1 MGGRNEHHNRN
12 DSPQAQAL
20 KPRCADRAGKRTD
33 QTIIGIRRLLAA
45 RQRTASRSL
54 LERSFDPG
62 HEGDFPAVIRRMGQQ
77 TDNGETRPPPA
88 LGGNMLLRIL
98 ATDSSWVPTLARI
111 ILGIIFF
118 AHGSQKVLGWFGG
131 PGLRQTLR
139 TLTEV
144 IGLPTIIALAAVGAE
159 FVGGAALILGL
170 AARLSALVIAV
181 NMLAAIFMVH
191 GKYGLFMN
199 WFGDRKGHGIEYHLL
214 ALAVAIVVIAQ
225 GAGAFSLDRLLS
237 NLIGA

>member
-1 MGGRNEHHNRN
+1 
-12 DSPQAQAL
+12 
-20 KPRCADRAGKRTD
+20 
-33 QTIIGIRRLLAA
+33 
-45 RQRTASRSL
+45 
-54 LERSFDPG
+54 
-62 HEGDFPAVIRRMGQQ
+62 
-77 TDNGETRPPPA
+77 
-88 LGGNMLLRIL
+88 MLLRIL

-118 AHGSQKVLGWFGG
+118 AHGSQKTFGWFGG

-144 IGLPTIIALAAVGAE
+144 MGLPTIIALAAVAAE
-159 FVGGAALILGL
+159 FAGGAALILGF

-214 ALAVAIVVIAQ
+214 ALALSMVIIAQ
-225 GAGAFSLDRLLS
+225 GAGALSLDGVLS
-237 NLIGA
+237 NWTGA

>member
-1 MGGRNEHHNRN
+1 
-12 DSPQAQAL
+12 
-20 KPRCADRAGKRTD
+20 
-33 QTIIGIRRLLAA
+33 
-45 RQRTASRSL
+45 
-54 LERSFDPG
+54 
-62 HEGDFPAVIRRMGQQ
+62 
-77 TDNGETRPPPA
+77 
-88 LGGNMLLRIL
+88 MLLRIL

-118 AHGSQKVLGWFGG
+118 AHGSQKTFGWFGG

-144 IGLPTIIALAAVGAE
+144 MGLPTIIALAAVAAE

-170 AARLSALVIAV
+170 AARLSALVIAL

-214 ALAVAIVVIAQ
+214 ALALSIVIIAQ
-225 GAGAFSLDRLLS
+225 GAGALSLDGVLS
-237 NLIGA
+237 NWIGA